1 MLGGLK
7 SIGLLNNSVKRSI
20 TSAFHS
26 RAVRFLFVAIV
37 SIQKANRFNVE
48 ESVSAESWRV

>member
-1 MLGGLK
+1 MLIGLK
-7 SIGLLNNSVKRSI
+7 RIGLRNKSVKRSMKA
-20 TSAFHS
+20 AFHS

-37 SIQKANRFNVE
+37 LIHKANRFNVE